1 MFYCYMRPKV
11 ISNKNTNIKNNYT
24 TETKEQSRICYR
36 KLIIINYIFNFGI
49 FSEKSAS
56 IHKSKY
62 NTLLKHER
70 TRLNR
75 NEELLQMLED
85 VQSKAANLA
94 SNTERLK
101 MLKVYYI
108 KL

>member
-1 MFYCYMRPKV
+1 MGLKSFLIQQQHK
-11 ISNKNTNIKNNYT
+11 S
-24 TETKEQSRICYR
+24 QSHLQR
-36 KLIIINYIFNFGI
+36 KLIIINYLQFDE

-62 NTLLKHER
+62 DTLIKHER
-70 TRLNR
+70 KRLNR

-85 VQSKAANLA
+85 VQTKATDLA

-101 MLKVYYI
+101 MLKVMPT
-108 KL
+108 